1 MPTYTMTFARLGK
14 GVERGVN
21 ESVKAVA
28 IAVDQAV
35 VLSTRVDTG
44 RARSNWLV
52 SLGGPNNSPINPYV
66 PGTGGKTAAENASAA
81 QQQAE
86 AAIDSRRL
94 GQSIHITNSVP
105 YIGRLNIWDGMLGL
119 GMQAGRVAARTT
131 VPAIIKRELRRS

>member
-14 GVERGVN
+14 GIERGVN

-52 SLGGPNNSPINPYV
+52 SLGMTRKQNIAPYH
-66 PGTGGKTAAENASAA
+66 PGTGGSTAAAN
-81 QQQAE
+81 E
-86 AAIDSRRL
+86 AAALAQAQGVIGSRKL

-105 YIGRLNIWDGMLGL
+105 YIGKLNSWDGMLSL
-119 GMQAGRVAARTT
+119 GMQAGRVAARTI